1 MNNYELSQ
9 DQTQAGKRKYPSA
22 TPQLVYPTATDLK
35 PSIQTNNR
43 QLRDTSADCLLAL
56 RIFNDPPHLFIR
68 ANRLVHAGLDE
79 HDRRRIVPV
88 SRDYL
93 AGCLTRAAD
102 FFHVTEES
110 SVKVGPP
117 SDVVRD
123 LLSRPTGEL
132 NLPRLLAVSETPL
145 LRPDGS
151 VIYESGY
158 DPDTCMLYWP
168 SPDLV
173 IPPIPA
179 NLCTKGAFDAADAA
193 TDAAID
199 AAEVIQDAIG
209 EFPWKD
215 DFSRANAFALL
226 LTLIVRPLIAGCVP
240 LALLDAPQQGTG
252 KGLLAEVTA
261 LIATGSAAAISAA
274 PQGNDESEWRK
285 TLTSHVYT
293 GNQLVIFDNLE
304 EPLRSASL
312 AAAITSETWRDR
324 ILGSTAIITMP
335 QRVVFVATGNNLTVA
350 GDLPRRSYWVRMDAR
365 SSRPWQNRKFRH
377 ARLKQF
383 IRQNRGRLLGALLTM
398 ASAWFQAGQPA
409 AHSPSLGSFEEW
421 SRIIGGILEFA
432 GVDGFLGNLEDLYQ
446 NDPSEQQWEAFL
458 WAIHVHFES
467 RQFTARQLSQAMEM
481 KTGELYAALPDELD
495 RKDMSNKSLGRAL
508 LRKVDRRY
516 GHKGLRLE
524 KAGEDRNKVALWR
537 LLI

>member
-1 MNNYELSQ
+1 M
-9 DQTQAGKRKYPSA
+9 PA
-22 TPQLVYPTATDLK
+22 T
-35 PSIQTNNR
+35 
-43 QLRDTSADCLLAL
+43 
-56 RIFNDPPHLFIR
+56 
-68 ANRLVHAGLDE
+68 
-79 HDRRRIVPV
+79 
-88 SRDYL
+88 RDYL

-102 FFHVTEES
+102 FFHVTDES

-117 SDVVRD
+117 SEVVKD

-132 NLPRLLAVSETPL
+132 RLPRLLAVSETPL

-168 SPDLV
+168 SLDLV

-179 NLCTKGAFDAADAA
+179 NLGIQGAFDA

-199 AAEVIQDAIG
+199 AADVIQDAIG

-226 LTLIVRPLIAGCVP
+226 LTPIVRPLIVGCVP
-240 LALLDAPQQGTG
+240 LALLDAPQAGTG
-252 KGLLAEVTA
+252 KGLLAEVLA

-274 PQGNDESEWRK
+274 PQRNDESEWRK
-285 TLTSHVYT
+285 TLTSHVYAD
-293 GNQLVIFDNLE
+293 NQLVIFDNLE

-312 AAAITSETWRDR
+312 AAVITSETWRGR

-335 QRVVFVATGNNLTVA
+335 QRVVFVATGNNLSVG

-377 ARLKQF
+377 AKLKQF
-383 IRQNRGRLLGALLTM
+383 ISQNRGKLLGALLTM

-409 AHSPSLGSFEEW
+409 AHTPSLGSFEEW

-432 GVDGFLGNLEDLYQ
+432 GVDGFLGNLENLYQ

-458 WAIHVHFES
+458 CAVRAYFENK
-467 RQFTARQLSQAMEM
+467 QFTARQLSEAIEM

-516 GHKGLRLE
+516 GQKGLRLE
-524 KAGEDRNKVALWR
+524 RAGEDRNHVALWR
-537 LLI
+537 VLI